1 MLITVF
7 LCIFKNTDQNN
18 ICAAIVFKAKTK
30 EKYEEIFF
38 LRFLLQNSK
47 MLFLGGQPIFFQIF
61 FPVLAFKIIDTQIW
75 IRTSKIIPDLWLVE
89 LFRPIKQI
97 STLHPSLV
105 DIGITINS
113 APTYQNSQFHCI
125 CFKS

>member
-1 MLITVF
+1 
-7 LCIFKNTDQNN
+7 
-18 ICAAIVFKAKTK
+18 
-30 EKYEEIFF
+30 
-38 LRFLLQNSK
+38 

-89 LFRPIKQI
+89 LFRPIKKI
-97 STLHPSLV
+97 STLHPSV
-105 DIGITINS
+105 DIGITINI

-125 CFKS
+125 CFKSLHLNGVIKDLSKIVLKP